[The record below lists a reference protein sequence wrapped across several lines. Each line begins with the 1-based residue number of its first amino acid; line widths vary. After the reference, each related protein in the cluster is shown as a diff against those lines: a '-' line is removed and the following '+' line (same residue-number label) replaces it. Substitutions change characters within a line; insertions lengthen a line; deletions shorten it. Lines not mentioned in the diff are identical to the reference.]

1 MAATGAAHSGTLGM
15 KLSFIVITYQRG
27 DLLQRCLTSIYTQE
41 DLPQPYEVI
50 VVDNGGDASILEP
63 PRATIQ
69 LRVEYPTENL
79 GVTGG
84 RNLGMSL
91 AQGDYWVLIDD
102 DAIWQ
107 TPHDVAYLVQVFE
120 TNPTYG
126 ALAIKSLYP
135 DSTTPIRIDL
145 PHPRKAYLQAAIAD
159 VEVPYFYGVAH
170 ALRAAAVKATGD
182 YPVRFFN
189 YMEEVDLS
197 YRLIEAGYQIFFTPR
212 VTVYHYQ
219 SRLGRP
225 TQGPAYWRQNTLN
238 KCRMAWR
245 LLPYPYPITTLSVW
259 SLVTLFKTRSLP
271 LVWGI
276 WRQLWQ
282 ERQLLRQERRPLRR
296 ETIRYLK
303 RIGARLIY

>member
-1 MAATGAAHSGTLGM
+1 MATTGAAHHGAVGM
-15 KLSFIVITYQRG
+15 KLSVIVITYQRG
-27 DLLQRCLTSIYTQE
+27 ALLQRCLASIYAQE
-41 DLPQPYEVI
+41 NLPLPYEVI
-50 VVDNGGDASILEP
+50 VIDNGGDAVILDP
-63 PRATIQ
+63 PHAEIR
-69 LRVEYPTENL
+69 LRLEHPPHNL

-91 AQGDYWVLIDD
+91 AQGEYWVLIDD
-102 DAIWQ
+102 DAVWQ
-107 TPHDVAYLVQVFE
+107 TRTDIAYLLGVFE
-120 TNPTYG
+120 ANPTYG

-135 DSTTPIRIDL
+135 DSVTPIRLDL
-145 PHPRKAYLQAAIAD
+145 PHPRKDYLQSTTDD

-170 ALRAAAVKATGD
+170 ALRAVAVRATGD

-197 YRLIEAGYQIFFTPR
+197 YRLIEAGYQIFFTPK

-219 SRLGRP
+219 SHLGRP
-225 TQGPAYWRQNTLN
+225 TQGANYWRQNTLN

-245 LLPYPYPITTLSVW
+245 LLPYPYPLTTATIW
-259 SLVTLFKTRSLP
+259 SIVTLFKTRSP
-271 LVWGI
+271 RLVWGI
-276 WRQLWQ
+276 WRELWR
-282 ERQLLRQERRPLRR
+282 ERDLLRQERRPLRQ